1 MWLFH
6 EKNKTKLY
14 RFVLAMG
21 IRREGQ
27 YVFPS
32 YLKVNLYFCVLLK
45 YEFCEIKSEL
55 VMTNIIHF
63 DITEYI

>member
-1 MWLFH
+1 MWLFR

-27 YVFPS
+27 YVFLS

-63 DITEYI
+63 DITEYK

>member
-1 MWLFH
+1 
-6 EKNKTKLY
+6 
-14 RFVLAMG
+14 MG

-45 YEFCEIKSEL
+45 YEFFEIKSEL

-63 DITEYI
+63 DITEYK